1 MAKENPST
9 LRGRAR
15 IIEAFVHHVTIY
27 EDHIEIVFNYKNELS
42 EFHDKTLE
50 SSLLNDLV
58 TQKGFEPLAFWF
70 VVKRSIQLS
79 YWVMYKVLTYINI
92 MIAATQAFF
101 NIFWV
106 ILWTCGPKTA
116 IQILAGAVGLEPTT
130 NGFGDRYST
139 NWAIPLYSSSFA
151 WYLISLTNITYYVK
165 KYRLINQ

>member
-1 MAKENPST
+1 MPHYRLSSWNDFE
-9 LRGRAR
+9 
-15 IIEAFVHHVTIY
+15 
-27 EDHIEIVFNYKNELS
+27 HIVLAYCFN
-42 EFHDKTLE
+42 
-50 SSLLNDLV
+50 LV

-101 NIFWV
+101 NIFRV

-116 IQILAGAVGLEPTT
+116 IQSLAGAVGLEPTT

-139 NWAIPLYSSSFA
+139 NWAIPLCSSSFA
-151 WYLISLTNITYYVK
+151 WYLISLTNITYSVK
-165 KYRLINQ
+165 K

>member
-1 MAKENPST
+1 MWC
-9 LRGRAR
+9 
-15 IIEAFVHHVTIY
+15 
-27 EDHIEIVFNYKNELS
+27 
-42 EFHDKTLE
+42 FH
-50 SSLLNDLV
+50 LV

-101 NIFWV
+101 NIFRV

-116 IQILAGAVGLEPTT
+116 IQSLAGAVGLEPTT

-139 NWAIPLYSSSFA
+139 NWAIPLCSPSRA
-151 WYLISLTNITYYVK
+151 WYLISLTNIRSNVK
-165 KYRLINQ
+165 KERAFKWWNNSEFKRKKSPLSRALMST

>member
-1 MAKENPST
+1 MEGLPT
-9 LRGRAR
+9 Q
-15 IIEAFVHHVTIY
+15 
-27 EDHIEIVFNYKNELS
+27 
-42 EFHDKTLE
+42 
-50 SSLLNDLV
+50 LLK
-58 TQKGFEPLAFWF
+58 TQKKNPQRREARQGFFMVHPTGFEPVAFWF

-116 IQILAGAVGLEPTT
+116 IQNLAGAVGLEPTT

-139 NWAIPLYSSSFA
+139 NWAIPLCSSSFA